1 MTRSHH
7 HHRRH
12 RLFATA
18 LLVPALL
25 LAACGDDEQAAPKTL
40 SGYELTPA
48 PSVAEFSLP
57 DASQGDAD
65 FPFKATPGHL
75 LIMYFGYMSCPDV
88 CPTTLN
94 EVKNALAAIGGDAAK
109 VDLAMATVDPNR
121 DTGENI
127 TKYVQS
133 FVPAAH
139 GLRTDD
145 PDALK
150 EVADAF
156 GVKYSVTTNDKGE
169 IEVTHSAALYVV
181 DATGTIVLTWPFGI
195 LRDGI
200 AADLQILFDRGV
212 K

>member
-1 MTRSHH
+1 MTTSHLPRPRLRSV
-7 HHRRH
+7 
-12 RLFATA
+12 LAAALLTPA
-18 LLVPALL
+18 LLV
-25 LAACGDDEQAAPKTL
+25 AACSDDKAAPKTL

-48 PSVAEFSLP
+48 PSVATLSLP
-57 DASQGDAD
+57 DASQGEAD

-75 LIMYFGYMSCPDV
+75 LIAYFGYMSCPDV

-94 EVKNALAAIGGDAAK
+94 EVKNALEDLGGDADK
-109 VDLAMATVDPNR
+109 VDLAMTTVDPNR

-133 FVPAAH
+133 FVPGAH
-139 GLRTDD
+139 ALRTDD
-145 PDALK
+145 ADMLK
-150 EVADAF
+150 KVADAF
-156 GVKYSVTTNDKGE
+156 GVKYSVTTNADGE

-212 K
+212 N

>member
-1 MTRSHH
+1 MTTSHLPRP
-7 HHRRH
+7 RR
-12 RLFATA
+12 LLAAA

-25 LAACGDDEQAAPKTL
+25 MAACSDDEAAPKTL

-48 PSVAEFSLP
+48 PSVAQFSLP
-57 DASQGDAD
+57 DASQGEVD

-75 LIMYFGYMSCPDV
+75 LIAYFGYMSCPDV

-94 EVKNALAAIGGDAAK
+94 EVKNALAELGDDAAK
-109 VDLAMATVDPNR
+109 VDLAMTTVDPNR
-121 DTGENI
+121 DTGDKI
-127 TKYVQS
+127 TQYVQS
-133 FVPAAH
+133 FVPSAH

-145 PDALK
+145 AATLK
-150 EVADAF
+150 AVADGF
-156 GVKYSVTTNDKGE
+156 GVKYSVTTNADGE